1 MCSAP
6 ELNELDLKGIDTVAV
21 DLETYDPDLKDKG
34 SGAIRNKGWVCGI
47 AIATDKQTL
56 YFPLD
61 HKEVK
66 NTPRKKAWK
75 YLNEKLFQN
84 PKIKKVFHNAMY
96 DVCWIRTESGLM
108 PQGPLLDTMVAA
120 SVIDENRMNYSLDSL
135 SKDLLDDKKY
145 K

>member
-6 ELNELDLKGIDTVAV
+6 QLIDLDLKGIDTVAV

-34 SGAIRNKGWVCGI
+34 SGAVRDNGWVCGI
-47 AIATDKQTL
+47 AIATGKQTL

-66 NTPRKKAWK
+66 NIPSKEAWE

-84 PKIKKVFHNAMY
+84 PNIRKVFHNAMY
-96 DVCWIRTESGLM
+96 DVCWIRKESGLM

-120 SVIDENRMNYSLDSL
+120 SIIDENRMRYSLDAI
-135 SKDLLDDKKY
+135 SKDYL
-145 K
+145 